1 MTTCNSHDHGL
12 LYIALTPAS
21 FSKSLSPENDPL
33 LVTFSEIETI
43 KDEFESIVKLYTLS
57 PDLKQCCVDAV
68 EVMLTLLG
76 HILGVVRSQLM
87 PAEQHTTQI

>member
-1 MTTCNSHDHGL
+1 M
-12 LYIALTPAS
+12 I
-21 FSKSLSPENDPL
+21 LSWSQFPIYVE
-33 LVTFSEIETI
+33 TFN
-43 KDEFESIVKLYTLS
+43 DEFESIVKLYTLS
-57 PDLKQCCVDAV
+57 PNLKRCCVDAV